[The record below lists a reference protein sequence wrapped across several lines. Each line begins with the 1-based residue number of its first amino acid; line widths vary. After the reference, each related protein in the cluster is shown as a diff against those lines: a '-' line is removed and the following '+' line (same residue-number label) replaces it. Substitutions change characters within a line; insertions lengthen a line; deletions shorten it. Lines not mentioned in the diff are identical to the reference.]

1 MEKDKSRNN
10 HPGESPQENS
20 SRPGDSSSGSSMFS
34 RNLELKEAPASR
46 TERPAGQPQ
55 ERMEEADRKVYF
67 KVEAGRVMDI
77 INEELQRPDQS
88 QSSPVL
94 VEELYSSWKTLWG
107 GDDRAPVK
115 DFTEMFEA
123 ACKALCSAG
132 RLERKLKPQER
143 KTLATLL
150 KAMSRLASGEDDR
163 DFLLWCRRA
172 KQECFRLNEELNQQ
186 VEMPGEPAESDPE
199 MGNAEDISS
208 SVDEWFTQVSSLVR
222 ESGRDGIDS
231 TEQQQQSEPPQAEI
245 EKPPAVPEE
254 PFSEDFQEVAAR
266 SGEQAAQPTPETE
279 EKAEPEEKPVAEE
292 PDLFAE
298 QEARPSA
305 ADEEVLTVAPAEI
318 PAEAPVSGEKI
329 SPQEKEDA
337 AELDSHRQGFAQ
349 TDEIIDLYFSQ
360 QCREVI
366 EVFRHNLS
374 RLSGPSSRRASRM
387 LSRQL
392 EQIVELSE
400 DFGYESCNESL
411 IKIRG
416 FLDELASKGN
426 GESVLLSR
434 NLEELKTAVA
444 ELERE
449 L

>member
-1 MEKDKSRNN
+1 
-10 HPGESPQENS
+10 
-20 SRPGDSSSGSSMFS
+20 
-34 RNLELKEAPASR
+34 
-46 TERPAGQPQ
+46 
-55 ERMEEADRKVYF
+55 
-67 KVEAGRVMDI
+67 
-77 INEELQRPDQS
+77 
-88 QSSPVL
+88 
-94 VEELYSSWKTLWG
+94 
-107 GDDRAPVK
+107 
-115 DFTEMFEA
+115 
-123 ACKALCSAG
+123 
-132 RLERKLKPQER
+132 
-143 KTLATLL
+143 
-150 KAMSRLASGEDDR
+150 
-163 DFLLWCRRA
+163 
-172 KQECFRLNEELNQQ
+172 
-186 VEMPGEPAESDPE
+186 MPGEPAESNPE

-231 TEQQQQSEPPQAEI
+231 TEQQQQQSEPPRAEI

-279 EKAEPEEKPVAEE
+279 EKPEPEEKPVAEE